1 MNDKQ
6 ARPPLAILLV
16 AALAVLLALIPF
28 GYLLVR
34 VFGAGFES
42 FLEILEE
49 TRTLELMTSSLLLA
63 LAVSVSAILI
73 GTFQAWI
80 AVRSNLP
87 GRKVFAVLAALPLA
101 IPSYVAAYSWL
112 AVFPYLSGFFAAW
125 LILTMGTAPLVYLS
139 VSAAL
144 ARFDSAT
151 EEVASSL
158 GAGKF
163 AVLRKVTWPNI
174 KGAAYS
180 GGLLSAL
187 YVLSDFGAVSI
198 VRYDTFTRAIYNA
211 YRASFD
217 RNLAAT
223 LALILV
229 AVTVLVLVIESK
241 SQRDKPIGTV
251 IANRLNRIDLQNY
264 KTPLVA
270 LLAGI
275 ASVGLVVP
283 MASLIRW
290 SIIGLPETDWAQ
302 VLEALFSSFYLSI
315 SGGLLTAMLGVALAI
330 VVVRFRTPFSKLL
343 ERSVWLTH
351 ATPGIVVALSL
362 VFFSNQVAPWIYQ
375 SLFLVLIAYVALFLP
390 NALSA
395 ISTPLR
401 QSPISLDEVSASLGL
416 TKFQT
421 LRRVVLPIAGP
432 GIFAATTLVILTVL
446 KELPATLLL
455 RPTGVETLATR
466 LWTETGVASFS
477 TAAPYAL
484 LLVLLAGIPAWL
496 LNRAI
501 RKDLEPINDL
511 ERV

>member
-1 MNDKQ
+1 M
-6 ARPPLAILLV
+6 
-16 AALAVLLALIPF
+16 
-28 GYLLVR
+28 
-34 VFGAGFES
+34 
-42 FLEILEE
+42 
-49 TRTLELMTSSLLLA
+49 
-63 LAVSVSAILI
+63 LI
-73 GTFQAWI
+73 GTAQAWI

-87 GRKVFAVLAALPLA
+87 GRKVFTVLAALPLA
-101 IPSYVAAYSWL
+101 IPSYVAAYSWV
-112 AVFPYLSGFFAAW
+112 AVIPGFSGFFAAW
-125 LILTMGTAPLVYLS
+125 LLLTVGTAPLVYLS

-174 KGAAYS
+174 KGATFS

-229 AVTVLVLVIESK
+229 AVTVLVLVVESRSK
-241 SQRDKPIGTV
+241 GRKPIGTV
-251 IANRLNRIDLQNY
+251 IANRLNRIDLRSW
-264 KTPLVA
+264 KLPLVA
-270 LLAGI
+270 LLTGI
-275 ASVGLVVP
+275 ASVSLIVP
-283 MASLIRW
+283 LASLIRW
-290 SIIGLPETDWAQ
+290 SIVGLPDTDWQ
-302 VLEALFSSFYLSI
+302 EVSEALFSSIYLSV
-315 SGGLLTAMLGVALAI
+315 SGGMLTALLAVAIAL
-330 VVVRFRTPFSKLL
+330 VVVRFKTRLGFVL

-362 VFFSNQVAPWIYQ
+362 VYFSNQVAPWIYQ
-375 SLFLVLIAYVALFLP
+375 TLSLVLIAYVALFLP

-395 ISTPLR
+395 ISIPVS
-401 QSPISLDEVSASLGL
+401 QSPRSLDEVSASLGL
-416 TKFQT
+416 TKLQT

-466 LWTETGVASFS
+466 LWTETGVAAFS

-511 ERV
+511 ERA

>member
-1 MNDKQ
+1 
-6 ARPPLAILLV
+6 LA
-16 AALAVLLALIPF
+16 
-28 GYLLVR
+28 YLLVR
-34 VFGAGFES
+34 VFGAGFDS
-42 FLEILEE
+42 FVELTLAP
-49 TRTLELMTSSLLLA
+49 RTFELISSSLF
-63 LAVSVSAILI
+63 LAVAVSLSAMLI

-80 AVRSNLP
+80 AIRSNLP

-101 IPSYVAAYSWL
+101 IPSYVAAYSWV
-112 AVFPYLSGFFAAW
+112 AVIPGFSGFFAAW
-125 LILTMGTAPLVYLS
+125 LLLTVGTTPLVYLS

-163 AVLRKVTWPNI
+163 AVLRRITWPNI
-174 KGAAYS
+174 KSATLS

-187 YVLSDFGAVSI
+187 YVLSYFGAVSI

-229 AVTVLVLVIESK
+229 AVTVLVLVVESRSRGK
-241 SQRDKPIGTV
+241 KPLGTV
-251 IANRLNRIDLQNY
+251 IANRLNRIDLRGW
-264 KTPLVA
+264 KIPLVA

-275 ASVGLVVP
+275 ASVSLVVP
-283 MASLIRW
+283 LASLTRW
-290 SIIGLPETDWAQ
+290 SMVGLPETNWEQ
-302 VLEALFSSFYLSI
+302 LGEALFSSIYLSV
-315 SGGLLTAMLGVALAI
+315 SGGMLTAMLAVAVAL
-330 VVVRFRTPFSKLL
+330 VVVRFRTRLGFVL

-375 SLFLVLIAYVALFLP
+375 SLFLVLIAYIALFLP

-401 QSPISLDEVSASLGL
+401 QSPVSLDEVSASLGL
-416 TKFQT
+416 TKLQT
-421 LRRVVLPIAGP
+421 LRKVVLPIAGP

-466 LWTETGVASFS
+466 LWTETGVSAFS

-511 ERV
+511 ERA

>member
-1 MNDKQ
+1 V
-6 ARPPLAILLV
+6 AVV
-16 AALAVLLALIPF
+16 AALLSLIPF

-34 VFGAGFES
+34 VFGAGFDSFVES
-42 FLEILEE
+42 IER
-49 TRTLELMTSSLLLA
+49 TRTLELLANSLLLA
-63 LAVSVSAILI
+63 IAVSLSAMLI
-73 GTFQAWI
+73 GTLQAWI

-101 IPSYVAAYSWL
+101 IPSYVAAYSWV
-112 AVFPYLSGFFAAW
+112 AVIPGFSGFFAAW
-125 LILTMGTAPLVYLS
+125 LLLTVGTAPLVYLS

-163 AVLRKVTWPNI
+163 AVLRKITWPNI
-174 KGAAYS
+174 KIATLS

-229 AVTVLVLVIESK
+229 AVTVLVLVVESRSRGK
-241 SQRDKPIGTV
+241 KPIGTV
-251 IANRLNRIDLQNY
+251 IANRLNRIDLRVW
-264 KTPLVA
+264 KLPLVA
-270 LLAGI
+270 LLTGI

-283 MASLIRW
+283 LASLTRW
-290 SIIGLPETDWAQ
+290 SIVGLPNTDWQ
-302 VLEALFSSFYLSI
+302 EVSEALFSSIYLSV
-315 SGGLLTAMLGVALAI
+315 SGGMLTALLAVAIALI
-330 VVVRFRTPFSKLL
+330 VVRFKTRLGFVL

-362 VFFSNQVAPWIYQ
+362 VYFSNQAAPWIYQ
-375 SLFLVLIAYVALFLP
+375 TLLLVLIAYVALFLP

-395 ISTPLR
+395 ISIPLS
-401 QSPISLDEVSASLGL
+401 QSPTSLDEVSASLGL
-416 TKFQT
+416 TKLQT

-466 LWTETGVASFS
+466 LWTETGVAAFS

-511 ERV
+511 ERA

>member
-1 MNDKQ
+1 M
-6 ARPPLAILLV
+6 
-16 AALAVLLALIPF
+16 
-28 GYLLVR
+28 
-34 VFGAGFES
+34 
-42 FLEILEE
+42 
-49 TRTLELMTSSLLLA
+49 
-63 LAVSVSAILI
+63 LI
-73 GTFQAWI
+73 GTLQAWI

-87 GRKVFAVLAALPLA
+87 GRKLFAVLAALPLA
-101 IPSYVAAYSWL
+101 IPSYVAAYSWV
-112 AVFPYLSGFFAAW
+112 AVIPGFSGFFAAW
-125 LILTMGTAPLVYLS
+125 LLLTVGTTPLVYLS

-151 EEVASSL
+151 EEVAASL

-174 KGAAYS
+174 KGATFS

-229 AVTVLVLVIESK
+229 AVTVLVLVVESRSK
-241 SQRDKPIGTV
+241 GRKPIGTV
-251 IANRLNRIDLQNY
+251 IANRLNRIDLRVW
-264 KTPLVA
+264 KLPLVA
-270 LLAGI
+270 LLTGI
-275 ASVGLVVP
+275 ASVSLVVP
-283 MASLIRW
+283 LASLTRW
-290 SIIGLPETDWAQ
+290 SIIGLPDTDWQ
-302 VLEALFSSFYLSI
+302 EVSEALFSSIYLSV
-315 SGGLLTAMLGVALAI
+315 SGGMLTALLAVAIAL
-330 VVVRFRTPFSKLL
+330 VVVRFKTRLGFVL

-375 SLFLVLIAYVALFLP
+375 TLLLVLIAYVALFLP

-395 ISTPLR
+395 ISIPLS
-401 QSPISLDEVSASLGL
+401 QSPTSLDEVSASLGL
-416 TKFQT
+416 TKLQT

-466 LWTETGVASFS
+466 LWTETSVASFS

-484 LLVLLAGIPAWL
+484 LLVVLAGIPAWL

-511 ERV
+511 ERA

>member
-1 MNDKQ
+1 V
-6 ARPPLAILLV
+6 AVVAGLLS
-16 AALAVLLALIPF
+16 LIPF

-34 VFGAGFES
+34 VFGAGFDSFVES
-42 FLEILEE
+42 IER
-49 TRTLELMTSSLLLA
+49 TRTLELLANSLLLA
-63 LAVSVSAILI
+63 IAVSLSAMLI
-73 GTFQAWI
+73 GTLQAWI
-80 AVRSNLP
+80 AIRSNLP

-101 IPSYVAAYSWL
+101 LPSYVAAYSWV
-112 AVFPYLSGFFAAW
+112 AVIPGFSGFFAAW
-125 LILTMGTAPLVYLS
+125 LLLTVGTAPLVYLS

-174 KGAAYS
+174 KGATFS

-229 AVTVLVLVIESK
+229 AVTVLVLVVESR
-241 SQRDKPIGTV
+241 SRGRKPIGTV
-251 IANRLNRIDLQNY
+251 IANRLNRIDLRVW
-264 KTPLVA
+264 KLPLVA
-270 LLAGI
+270 LLTGI
-275 ASVGLVVP
+275 ASVSLVVP
-283 MASLIRW
+283 LASLTRW
-290 SIIGLPETDWAQ
+290 SIVGFPDTDWQ
-302 VLEALFSSFYLSI
+302 EVSEALFSSIYLSV
-315 SGGLLTAMLGVALAI
+315 SGGMLTSLLAI
-330 VVVRFRTPFSKLL
+330 AIALIVVRFKTRLGFVL

-362 VFFSNQVAPWIYQ
+362 VYFSNQVAPWIYQ
-375 SLFLVLIAYVALFLP
+375 TLFLVLIAYVALFLP

-395 ISTPLR
+395 ISIPLS
-401 QSPISLDEVSASLGL
+401 QSPTSLDEVSASLGL
-416 TKFQT
+416 TKLQT

-466 LWTETGVASFS
+466 LWTETGVAAFS

-496 LNRAI
+496 LNRVI

-511 ERV
+511 ERA

>member
-1 MNDKQ
+1 M
-6 ARPPLAILLV
+6 AV
-16 AALAVLLALIPF
+16 VAVLLSLIPF

-42 FLEILEE
+42 FVESIER
-49 TRTLELMTSSLLLA
+49 TRTLELLANSLLLA
-63 LAVSVSAILI
+63 IAVSLSAMLI
-73 GTFQAWI
+73 GTLQAWI

-101 IPSYVAAYSWL
+101 IPSYVAAYSWV
-112 AVFPYLSGFFAAW
+112 AVIPGFSGFFAAW
-125 LILTMGTAPLVYLS
+125 LLLTVGTAPLVYLS

-174 KGAAYS
+174 KGATFS

-217 RNLAAT
+217 RNLAAS

-229 AVTVLVLVIESK
+229 AVTVLVLVVESRSK
-241 SQRDKPIGTV
+241 GRRPIGTV
-251 IANRLNRIDLQNY
+251 IANRLNRIDLRIW
-264 KTPLVA
+264 KLPLVA

-275 ASVGLVVP
+275 ASVSLVVP
-283 MASLIRW
+283 LASLTRW
-290 SIIGLPETDWAQ
+290 SIAGLPDTDWQ
-302 VLEALFSSFYLSI
+302 EVSEALFSSIYLSV
-315 SGGLLTAMLGVALAI
+315 SGGMLTALLAVAIAL
-330 VVVRFRTPFSKLL
+330 VVVRFKTRLGFVL

-362 VFFSNQVAPWIYQ
+362 VYFSNQVAPWIYQ
-375 SLFLVLIAYVALFLP
+375 TLFLVLIAYVALFLP

-395 ISTPLR
+395 ISIPLS
-401 QSPISLDEVSASLGL
+401 QSPTSLDEVSASLGL
-416 TKFQT
+416 TKLQT

-466 LWTETGVASFS
+466 LWTETGVAAFS

-511 ERV
+511 ERA

>member
-1 MNDKQ
+1 
-6 ARPPLAILLV
+6 V
-16 AALAVLLALIPF
+16 AVVAVLLSLIPF

-34 VFGAGFES
+34 VFGAGFDSFVES
-42 FLEILEE
+42 IER
-49 TRTLELMTSSLLLA
+49 TRTLELLANSLLLA
-63 LAVSVSAILI
+63 IAVSLSAMLI
-73 GTFQAWI
+73 GTLQAWI

-87 GRKVFAVLAALPLA
+87 GRKAFAVLAALPLA
-101 IPSYVAAYSWL
+101 IPSYVAAYSWV
-112 AVFPYLSGFFAAW
+112 AVIPGFSGFFAAW
-125 LILTMGTAPLVYLS
+125 LLLTVGTAPLVYLS

-174 KGAAYS
+174 KGATFS

-229 AVTVLVLVIESK
+229 AVTVLVLVVESRSK
-241 SQRDKPIGTV
+241 GRKPIGTV
-251 IANRLNRIDLQNY
+251 IANRLNRIDLRVW
-264 KTPLVA
+264 KLPLVA

-275 ASVGLVVP
+275 ASVSLVVP
-283 MASLIRW
+283 LASLTRW
-290 SIIGLPETDWAQ
+290 SIVGLPDTDWQ
-302 VLEALFSSFYLSI
+302 EVSEALFSSIYLSV
-315 SGGLLTAMLGVALAI
+315 SGGMLTALLAVAIAL
-330 VVVRFRTPFSKLL
+330 VVVRFKTRLGFVL

-375 SLFLVLIAYVALFLP
+375 TLLLVLIAYVALFLP

-395 ISTPLR
+395 ISIPLS

-416 TKFQT
+416 TKLQT

-466 LWTETGVASFS
+466 LWTETGVAAFS

>member
-1 MNDKQ
+1 
-6 ARPPLAILLV
+6 LV
-16 AALAVLLALIPF
+16 AASAALLSLIPF

-42 FLEILEE
+42 FVELAFAP
-49 TRTLELMTSSLLLA
+49 RTLELIASSLLLA
-63 LAVSVSAILI
+63 IAVSLSAMLI
-73 GTFQAWI
+73 GTLQAWI

-101 IPSYVAAYSWL
+101 IPSYVAAYSWV
-112 AVFPYLSGFFAAW
+112 AVIPGFSGFFAAW
-125 LILTMGTAPLVYLS
+125 LLLTVGTAPLVYLS

-174 KGAAYS
+174 KGATFS

-229 AVTVLVLVIESK
+229 AVTVLVLVVESR
-241 SQRDKPIGTV
+241 SRGRKPIGTV
-251 IANRLNRIDLQNY
+251 IANRLNRIDLRVW
-264 KTPLVA
+264 KLPLVA
-270 LLAGI
+270 LLTGI
-275 ASVGLVVP
+275 ASVSLVVP
-283 MASLIRW
+283 LASLTRW
-290 SIIGLPETDWAQ
+290 SIVGLPDTDWQ
-302 VLEALFSSFYLSI
+302 EVSKALFSSIYLSV
-315 SGGLLTAMLGVALAI
+315 SGGMLTALLAVAIAL
-330 VVVRFRTPFSKLL
+330 VVVRFKTRLGFVL

-375 SLFLVLIAYVALFLP
+375 TLFLVLIAYVALFLP

-395 ISTPLR
+395 ISIPLN
-401 QSPISLDEVSASLGL
+401 QSPRSLDEVSASLGL
-416 TKFQT
+416 TKLQT

-466 LWTETGVASFS
+466 LWTETGVAAFS

-511 ERV
+511 ERA

>member
-1 MNDKQ
+1 
-6 ARPPLAILLV
+6 V
-16 AALAVLLALIPF
+16 AVLAVLVSLIPLI
-28 GYLLVR
+28 YLFAR
-34 VFGAGFES
+34 VAGAGVAS
-42 FLEILEE
+42 FQEIVF
-49 TRTLELMTSSLLLA
+49 TPRTLELITSSLLMA
-63 LAVSVSAILI
+63 VAVSISAVVI
-73 GTFQAWI
+73 GTIQAWI
-80 AVRSNLP
+80 AVRSNIP

-101 IPSYVAAYSWL
+101 IPSYVAAYSWV
-112 AVFPYLSGFFAAW
+112 AIIPGFSGFFAAW
-125 LILTMGTAPLVYLS
+125 ILLTVGTAPLVYLA

-144 ARFDSAT
+144 ARFDSST

-163 AVLRKVTWPNI
+163 AVLAKVTWPNI
-174 KGAAYS
+174 RGAAVS

-217 RNLAAT
+217 RNLAAS
-223 LALILV
+223 LALVLV
-229 AVTVLVLVIESK
+229 AVTVFVLVVESRSRGK
-241 SQRDKPIGTV
+241 LAVGTV
-251 IANRLNRIDLQNY
+251 IANRLNRIDLRGW
-264 KTPLVA
+264 KWPLVA
-270 LLAGI
+270 LLSGI
-275 ASVGLVVP
+275 ATVGLLVP
-283 MASLIRW
+283 LASLTRW
-290 SIIGLPETDWAQ
+290 SITGLPVTDWDQ
-302 VLEALFSSFYLSI
+302 VISALYNSVVLAVSGGMLTALFAVGI
-315 SGGLLTAMLGVALAI
+315 AI
-330 VVVRFRTPFSKLL
+330 VVVRFRSRFASVL

-362 VFFSNQVAPWIYQ
+362 TFFSNQIAPWIYQ
-375 SLFLVLIAYVALFLP
+375 SFAIVLIAYLALFLP

-401 QSPISLDEVSASLGL
+401 QSPVALDEVAASLGL
-416 TKFQT
+416 TKLQT
-421 LRRVVLPIAGP
+421 LRKVVLPIAGP

-455 RPTGVETLATR
+455 RPTGVDTLATR
-466 LWTETGVASFS
+466 LWTETGVAAFS

-484 LLVLLAGIPAWL
+484 LLVVLAGIPAWL

-511 ERV
+511 ERG

>member
-1 MNDKQ
+1 M
-6 ARPPLAILLV
+6 
-16 AALAVLLALIPF
+16 
-28 GYLLVR
+28 
-34 VFGAGFES
+34 
-42 FLEILEE
+42 
-49 TRTLELMTSSLLLA
+49 
-63 LAVSVSAILI
+63 LI
-73 GTFQAWI
+73 GTLQAWI

-101 IPSYVAAYSWL
+101 IPSYVAAYSWV
-112 AVFPYLSGFFAAW
+112 AVIPGFSGFFAAW
-125 LILTMGTAPLVYLS
+125 LLLTVGTAPLVYLS

-174 KGAAYS
+174 KGATFS

-229 AVTVLVLVIESK
+229 AVTVLVLVVESRSRGK
-241 SQRDKPIGTV
+241 KRIGTV
-251 IANRLNRIDLQNY
+251 IANRLNRIDLRVW
-264 KTPLVA
+264 KLPLVA
-270 LLAGI
+270 LLTGI
-275 ASVGLVVP
+275 ASVSLVVP
-283 MASLIRW
+283 LASLTRW
-290 SIIGLPETDWAQ
+290 SIVGLPDTDWQ
-302 VLEALFSSFYLSI
+302 EVSEALFSSIYLSV
-315 SGGLLTAMLGVALAI
+315 SGGMLTALLAVAIALI
-330 VVVRFRTPFSKLL
+330 VVRFKTRLGFVL

-362 VFFSNQVAPWIYQ
+362 VYFSNQVAPWIYQ
-375 SLFLVLIAYVALFLP
+375 TLFLVLIAYVALFLP

-395 ISTPLR
+395 ISIPLS
-401 QSPISLDEVSASLGL
+401 QSPTSLDEVSASLGL
-416 TKFQT
+416 TKLQT

-466 LWTETGVASFS
+466 LWTETGVAAFS

>member
-1 MNDKQ
+1 M
-6 ARPPLAILLV
+6 
-16 AALAVLLALIPF
+16 AVSAVFISLIPL
-28 GYLLVR
+28 GYLFIRVGSAGLQGFLQIVLTPRTTELV
-34 VFGAGFES
+34 VN
-42 FLEILEE
+42 
-49 TRTLELMTSSLLLA
+49 SLLLA
-63 LAVSVSAILI
+63 LCVSLSAMVI
-73 GTFQAWI
+73 GTLQAWI
-80 AVRSNLP
+80 AVRSNIP
-87 GRKVFAVLAALPLA
+87 GRKIFAVLAALPLA
-101 IPSYVAAYSWL
+101 IPSYVAAYAWI
-112 AVFPYLSGFFAAW
+112 AVIPGFSGFFAAW
-125 LILTMGTAPLVYLS
+125 LLLTIGTAPLVYLS

-163 AVLRKVTWPNI
+163 AVLAKITWPNI
-174 KGAAYS
+174 RGAAVS

-217 RNLAAT
+217 RNLAAS
-223 LALILV
+223 LALVLV
-229 AVTVLVLVIESK
+229 LVTILVLVIESR
-241 SQRDKPIGTV
+241 SRGTRPIGTV
-251 IANRLNRIDLQNY
+251 IANRLNRIDLRQG
-264 KTPLVA
+264 KLPLVA
-270 LLAGI
+270 LLSGI
-275 ASVGLVVP
+275 ATVSLLIP
-283 MASLIRW
+283 LASLTRW
-290 SIIGLPETDWAQ
+290 SIVGFADTDWGQ
-302 VLEALFSSFYLSI
+302 VVRALYNSITLAVSGGMATALF
-315 SGGLLTAMLGVALAI
+315 AVAIAI
-330 VVVRFRTPFSKLL
+330 IVVRFRPRFAVSL

-362 VFFSNQVAPWIYQ
+362 TFFANQVAPWIYQ
-375 SLFLVLIAYVALFLP
+375 TSWLVIIAYLALFLP

-401 QSPISLDEVSASLGL
+401 QSPVALDEVAASLGL
-416 TKFQT
+416 TKLQT
-421 LRRVVLPIAGP
+421 LRKVVLPIAGP

-455 RPTGVETLATR
+455 RPTGIETLATR
-466 LWTETGVASFS
+466 LWTETSVAAFS

-484 LLVLLAGIPAWL
+484 LLVVLAGIPAWL

-511 ERV
+511 ERG

>member
-1 MNDKQ
+1 
-6 ARPPLAILLV
+6 V
-16 AALAVLLALIPF
+16 AVVAVLLSLIPF

-42 FLEILEE
+42 FVESIER
-49 TRTLELMTSSLLLA
+49 TRTLELLANSLLLA
-63 LAVSVSAILI
+63 IAVSLSAMLI
-73 GTFQAWI
+73 GTLQAWI

-87 GRKVFAVLAALPLA
+87 GRKAFAVLAALPLA
-101 IPSYVAAYSWL
+101 IPSYVAAYSWV
-112 AVFPYLSGFFAAW
+112 AVIPGFSGFFAAW
-125 LILTMGTAPLVYLS
+125 LLLTVGTAPLVYLS

-174 KGAAYS
+174 KGAAFS

-229 AVTVLVLVIESK
+229 AVTVLVLVVESRSRGK
-241 SQRDKPIGTV
+241 KPIGTV
-251 IANRLNRIDLQNY
+251 IANRLNRIDLRVW
-264 KTPLVA
+264 KLPLVA
-270 LLAGI
+270 LLTGI
-275 ASVGLVVP
+275 ASVSLVVP
-283 MASLIRW
+283 LASLTRW
-290 SIIGLPETDWAQ
+290 SIVGLPDTDWQ
-302 VLEALFSSFYLSI
+302 EVSEALFSSIYLSV
-315 SGGLLTAMLGVALAI
+315 SGGMLTALLAVAIAL
-330 VVVRFRTPFSKLL
+330 VVVRFKTRLGFVL

-362 VFFSNQVAPWIYQ
+362 VYFSNQVSPWIYQ
-375 SLFLVLIAYVALFLP
+375 TLFLVLIAYVALFLP

-395 ISTPLR
+395 ISIPLS
-401 QSPISLDEVSASLGL
+401 QSPTSLDEVSASLGL
-416 TKFQT
+416 TKLQT

-466 LWTETGVASFS
+466 LWTETGVAAFS
-477 TAAPYAL
+477 TAALYAL

-511 ERV
+511 ERA

>member
-1 MNDKQ
+1 
-6 ARPPLAILLV
+6 V
-16 AALAVLLALIPF
+16 AVVAVLLSLIPF

-42 FLEILEE
+42 FIESIER
-49 TRTLELMTSSLLLA
+49 TRTLELLANSLVLA
-63 LAVSVSAILI
+63 IAVSLSAMLI
-73 GTFQAWI
+73 GTLQAWI

-101 IPSYVAAYSWL
+101 IPSYVAAYSWV
-112 AVFPYLSGFFAAW
+112 AVIPGFSGFFAAW
-125 LILTMGTAPLVYLS
+125 LLLTVGTAPLVYLS

-174 KGAAYS
+174 KGATFS

-229 AVTVLVLVIESK
+229 AVTVLVLVVESRSRGK
-241 SQRDKPIGTV
+241 KPIGTV
-251 IANRLNRIDLQNY
+251 IANRLNRIDLRIW
-264 KTPLVA
+264 KLPLVA

-275 ASVGLVVP
+275 ASVSLVVP
-283 MASLIRW
+283 LASLTRW
-290 SIIGLPETDWAQ
+290 SIVGLPDTDWQ
-302 VLEALFSSFYLSI
+302 EVSEALFSSIYLSV
-315 SGGLLTAMLGVALAI
+315 SGGMLTALLAVAIALI
-330 VVVRFRTPFSKLL
+330 VVRFKTRLGSVL

-375 SLFLVLIAYVALFLP
+375 TLFLVLIAYVALFLP

-395 ISTPLR
+395 ISIPLS
-401 QSPISLDEVSASLGL
+401 QSPNSLDEVSASLGL
-416 TKFQT
+416 TKLQT

-466 LWTETGVASFS
+466 LWTETSVASFS

-484 LLVLLAGIPAWL
+484 LLVVLAGIPAWL

-511 ERV
+511 ERA

>member
-1 MNDKQ
+1 M
-6 ARPPLAILLV
+6 AIV
-16 AALAVLLALIPF
+16 AVLLSLIPF

-34 VFGAGFES
+34 VFGAGFDSFVES
-42 FLEILEE
+42 IER
-49 TRTLELMTSSLLLA
+49 TRTLELLANSLLLA
-63 LAVSVSAILI
+63 LAVSLSAMLI
-73 GTFQAWI
+73 GTLQAWI

-87 GRKVFAVLAALPLA
+87 GRKAFAVLAALPLA
-101 IPSYVAAYSWL
+101 IPSYVAAYSWV
-112 AVFPYLSGFFAAW
+112 AVIPGFSGFFAAW
-125 LILTMGTAPLVYLS
+125 LLLTVGTAPLVYLS

-174 KGAAYS
+174 KGATFS

-229 AVTVLVLVIESK
+229 AVTVLVLVVESRSK
-241 SQRDKPIGTV
+241 GRKPIGTV
-251 IANRLNRIDLQNY
+251 IANRLNRIDLRVW
-264 KTPLVA
+264 KLPLVA
-270 LLAGI
+270 LLTGI
-275 ASVGLVVP
+275 ASVSLVVP
-283 MASLIRW
+283 LASLTRW
-290 SIIGLPETDWAQ
+290 SIVGLPDTDWQ
-302 VLEALFSSFYLSI
+302 EVSEALFSSVYLSV
-315 SGGLLTAMLGVALAI
+315 SGGMLTALLAVAIAL
-330 VVVRFRTPFSKLL
+330 VVVRFKTRLGFVL

-362 VFFSNQVAPWIYQ
+362 VYFSNQVAPWIYQ
-375 SLFLVLIAYVALFLP
+375 TLFLVLTAYVALFLP

-395 ISTPLR
+395 ISIPLS
-401 QSPISLDEVSASLGL
+401 QSPRSLDEVSASLGL
-416 TKFQT
+416 TKLQT

-466 LWTETGVASFS
+466 LWTETGVAAFS

-511 ERV
+511 ERA

>member
-1 MNDKQ
+1 
-6 ARPPLAILLV
+6 LLS
-16 AALAVLLALIPF
+16 LIPF

-34 VFGAGFES
+34 VFGAGFDSFVES
-42 FLEILEE
+42 IER
-49 TRTLELMTSSLLLA
+49 TRTLELLANSLLMA
-63 LAVSVSAILI
+63 IAVSLSAMLI
-73 GTFQAWI
+73 GTLQAWI

-101 IPSYVAAYSWL
+101 IPSYVAAYSWV
-112 AVFPYLSGFFAAW
+112 AVIPGFSGFFAAW
-125 LILTMGTAPLVYLS
+125 LLLTVGTAPLVYLS

-174 KGAAYS
+174 KGATFS

-229 AVTVLVLVIESK
+229 AVTVLVLVVESRSK
-241 SQRDKPIGTV
+241 GRKPIGTV
-251 IANRLNRIDLQNY
+251 IANRLNRIDLRIW
-264 KTPLVA
+264 KLPLVA

-275 ASVGLVVP
+275 ASVSLVVP
-283 MASLIRW
+283 LASLTRW
-290 SIIGLPETDWAQ
+290 SIVGFPDTDWQ
-302 VLEALFSSFYLSI
+302 EVSEALFSSIYLSV
-315 SGGLLTAMLGVALAI
+315 SGGMLTALLAVAIALI
-330 VVVRFRTPFSKLL
+330 VVRFKTRLGIVL

-362 VFFSNQVAPWIYQ
+362 VYFSNQVAPWIYQ
-375 SLFLVLIAYVALFLP
+375 TLFLVLIAYVALFLP

-395 ISTPLR
+395 ISIPLS
-401 QSPISLDEVSASLGL
+401 QSPTSLDEVSASLGL
-416 TKFQT
+416 TKLQT

-466 LWTETGVASFS
+466 LWTETGVAAFS

-511 ERV
+511 ERA

>member
-1 MNDKQ
+1 M
-6 ARPPLAILLV
+6 
-16 AALAVLLALIPF
+16 
-28 GYLLVR
+28 
-34 VFGAGFES
+34 
-42 FLEILEE
+42 
-49 TRTLELMTSSLLLA
+49 
-63 LAVSVSAILI
+63 LI
-73 GTFQAWI
+73 GTLQAWI

-87 GRKVFAVLAALPLA
+87 GRKAFAVLAALPLA
-101 IPSYVAAYSWL
+101 IPSYVAAYSWV
-112 AVFPYLSGFFAAW
+112 AVIPGFSGFFAAW
-125 LILTMGTAPLVYLS
+125 LLLTVGTAPLVYLS

-174 KGAAYS
+174 KGATFS

-229 AVTVLVLVIESK
+229 AVTVLVLVVESRSK
-241 SQRDKPIGTV
+241 GRKPIGTV
-251 IANRLNRIDLQNY
+251 IANRLNRIDLRIW
-264 KTPLVA
+264 KLPLVA
-270 LLAGI
+270 LLTGI
-275 ASVGLVVP
+275 ASVSLVVP
-283 MASLIRW
+283 LASLTRW
-290 SIIGLPETDWAQ
+290 SIVGLPDTDWQ
-302 VLEALFSSFYLSI
+302 EVSEALFSSIYLSV
-315 SGGLLTAMLGVALAI
+315 SGGMITALLAVAIAL
-330 VVVRFRTPFSKLL
+330 VVVRFKTRLGFVL

-362 VFFSNQVAPWIYQ
+362 VYFSNQVSPWIYQ
-375 SLFLVLIAYVALFLP
+375 TLFLVLIAYVALFLP

-395 ISTPLR
+395 ISIPLS
-401 QSPISLDEVSASLGL
+401 QSPTSLDEVSASLGL
-416 TKFQT
+416 TKLQT

-466 LWTETGVASFS
+466 LWTETGVAAFS

-511 ERV
+511 ERA

>member
-1 MNDKQ
+1 M
-6 ARPPLAILLV
+6 AV
-16 AALAVLLALIPF
+16 VAVLLSLIPF

-42 FLEILEE
+42 FIESIER
-49 TRTLELMTSSLLLA
+49 TRTLELLANSLLLA
-63 LAVSVSAILI
+63 IAVSLSAMLI
-73 GTFQAWI
+73 GTLQAWI

-87 GRKVFAVLAALPLA
+87 GRKAFAVLAALPLA
-101 IPSYVAAYSWL
+101 IPSYVAAYSWV
-112 AVFPYLSGFFAAW
+112 AVIPGFSGFFAAW
-125 LILTMGTAPLVYLS
+125 LLLTVGTAPLVYLS

-174 KGAAYS
+174 KGATFS

-229 AVTVLVLVIESK
+229 AVTVLVLVVESRSK
-241 SQRDKPIGTV
+241 GRTPIGTV
-251 IANRLNRIDLQNY
+251 IANRLNRIDLRVW
-264 KTPLVA
+264 KLPLVA
-270 LLAGI
+270 LLTGI
-275 ASVGLVVP
+275 ASVSLVVP
-283 MASLIRW
+283 LASLTRW
-290 SIIGLPETDWAQ
+290 SIVGLPDTDWQ
-302 VLEALFSSFYLSI
+302 EVSEALFSSIYLSV
-315 SGGLLTAMLGVALAI
+315 SGGMLTALLAVAIALI
-330 VVVRFRTPFSKLL
+330 VVRFKTRLGFVL

-362 VFFSNQVAPWIYQ
+362 VYFSNHVAPWIYQ
-375 SLFLVLIAYVALFLP
+375 TLFLVLIAYVALFLP

-395 ISTPLR
+395 ISIPLS
-401 QSPISLDEVSASLGL
+401 QSPTSLDEVSASLGL
-416 TKFQT
+416 TKLQT

-466 LWTETGVASFS
+466 LWTETGVAAFS

>member
-1 MNDKQ
+1 M
-6 ARPPLAILLV
+6 AV
-16 AALAVLLALIPF
+16 VAVLLSLIPF

-42 FLEILEE
+42 FVESIER
-49 TRTLELMTSSLLLA
+49 TRTLELLANSLLLA
-63 LAVSVSAILI
+63 IAVSLSAMLI
-73 GTFQAWI
+73 GTLQAWI

-87 GRKVFAVLAALPLA
+87 GRKAFAVLAALPLA
-101 IPSYVAAYSWL
+101 IPSYVAAYSWV
-112 AVFPYLSGFFAAW
+112 AVIPGFGGFFAAW
-125 LILTMGTAPLVYLS
+125 LLLTVGTAPLVYLS

-174 KGAAYS
+174 KGATFS

-229 AVTVLVLVIESK
+229 AVTVLVLVVESR
-241 SQRDKPIGTV
+241 SRGRKPIGTV
-251 IANRLNRIDLQNY
+251 IANRLNRIDLRIW
-264 KTPLVA
+264 KLPLVA

-275 ASVGLVVP
+275 ASVSLVVP
-283 MASLIRW
+283 LASLTRW
-290 SIIGLPETDWAQ
+290 SIVGLPDTDWQ
-302 VLEALFSSFYLSI
+302 EVSEALFSSIYLSV
-315 SGGLLTAMLGVALAI
+315 SGGMLTALLAVAIALI
-330 VVVRFRTPFSKLL
+330 VVRFKTRLGFVL

-362 VFFSNQVAPWIYQ
+362 VYFSNQVAPWIYQ
-375 SLFLVLIAYVALFLP
+375 TLFLVLIAYVALFLP

-395 ISTPLR
+395 ISIPLS
-401 QSPISLDEVSASLGL
+401 QSPTSLDEVSASLGL
-416 TKFQT
+416 TKLQT

-466 LWTETGVASFS
+466 LWTETGVAAFS

-511 ERV
+511 ERA

>member
-1 MNDKQ
+1 
-6 ARPPLAILLV
+6 V
-16 AALAVLLALIPF
+16 AVVAVLLSLIPF

-34 VFGAGFES
+34 VFGAGFDSFVES
-42 FLEILEE
+42 IER
-49 TRTLELMTSSLLLA
+49 TRTLELLANSLLLA
-63 LAVSVSAILI
+63 IAVSLSAMVI
-73 GTFQAWI
+73 GTLQAWI

-101 IPSYVAAYSWL
+101 IPSYVAAYSWV
-112 AVFPYLSGFFAAW
+112 AVIPGFSGFFAAW
-125 LILTMGTAPLVYLS
+125 LLLTVGTAPLVYLS

-174 KGAAYS
+174 KGATFS

-229 AVTVLVLVIESK
+229 AVTVLVLVVESRSK
-241 SQRDKPIGTV
+241 GRKPIGTV
-251 IANRLNRIDLQNY
+251 IANRLNRIDLRIW
-264 KTPLVA
+264 KLPLVA

-275 ASVGLVVP
+275 ASVSLVVP
-283 MASLIRW
+283 LASLTRW
-290 SIIGLPETDWAQ
+290 SIVGLPDTDWQ
-302 VLEALFSSFYLSI
+302 EVSEALFSSIYLSV
-315 SGGLLTAMLGVALAI
+315 SGGMITALLAVAIAL
-330 VVVRFRTPFSKLL
+330 VVVRFKTRLGFVL

-362 VFFSNQVAPWIYQ
+362 VYFSNQVSPWIYQ
-375 SLFLVLIAYVALFLP
+375 TLFLVLIAYVALFLP

-395 ISTPLR
+395 ISIPLS
-401 QSPISLDEVSASLGL
+401 QSPTSLDEVSASLGL
-416 TKFQT
+416 TKLQT

-466 LWTETGVASFS
+466 LWTETGVAAFS
-477 TAAPYAL
+477 TAALYAL

-511 ERV
+511 ERA

>member
-1 MNDKQ
+1 
-6 ARPPLAILLV
+6 V
-16 AALAVLLALIPF
+16 AVVAVLLSLIPF

-42 FLEILEE
+42 FVESIER
-49 TRTLELMTSSLLLA
+49 TRTIELLANSLLLA
-63 LAVSVSAILI
+63 IAVSLSAMLI
-73 GTFQAWI
+73 GTLQAWI

-87 GRKVFAVLAALPLA
+87 GRKAFAVLAALPLA
-101 IPSYVAAYSWL
+101 IPSYVAAYSWV
-112 AVFPYLSGFFAAW
+112 AVIPGFSGFFAAW
-125 LILTMGTAPLVYLS
+125 LLLTVGTAPLVYLS

-174 KGAAYS
+174 KGATFS

-229 AVTVLVLVIESK
+229 AVTVLVLVVESRSK
-241 SQRDKPIGTV
+241 GRKPIGTV
-251 IANRLNRIDLQNY
+251 IANRLNRIDLRIW
-264 KTPLVA
+264 KLPLVA

-275 ASVGLVVP
+275 ASVSLVVP
-283 MASLIRW
+283 LASLTRW
-290 SIIGLPETDWAQ
+290 SIIGLPETNWQ
-302 VLEALFSSFYLSI
+302 EVSEALFSSIYLSV
-315 SGGLLTAMLGVALAI
+315 SGGMLTALLAVAIALI
-330 VVVRFRTPFSKLL
+330 VVRFKTRLGFVL

-362 VFFSNQVAPWIYQ
+362 VYFSNQVAPWIYQ
-375 SLFLVLIAYVALFLP
+375 TLFLVLIAYVALFLP

-395 ISTPLR
+395 ISIPLS
-401 QSPISLDEVSASLGL
+401 QSPTSLDEVSASLGL
-416 TKFQT
+416 TKLQT

-466 LWTETGVASFS
+466 LWTETGVAAFS

-511 ERV
+511 ERA

>member
-1 MNDKQ
+1 M
-6 ARPPLAILLV
+6 AV
-16 AALAVLLALIPF
+16 AAALLSLIPF
-28 GYLLVR
+28 GYLLLR
-34 VFGAGFES
+34 VFGAGFEE
-42 FLEILEE
+42 FIELAVAP
-49 TRTLELMTSSLLLA
+49 RTLELIVSSLLLA
-63 LAVSVSAILI
+63 IAVSLSAMLI

-101 IPSYVAAYSWL
+101 IPSYVAAYSWV
-112 AVFPYLSGFFAAW
+112 AIIPGFSGFFAAW
-125 LILTMGTAPLVYLS
+125 LLLTVGTAPLVYLS

-174 KGAAYS
+174 KGATFS

-229 AVTVLVLVIESK
+229 AVTVLVLVVESRSK
-241 SQRDKPIGTV
+241 GRKPIGTV
-251 IANRLNRIDLQNY
+251 IANRLNRIDLRVW
-264 KTPLVA
+264 KLPLIA
-270 LLAGI
+270 LLTGI
-275 ASVGLVVP
+275 ASVSLVVP
-283 MASLIRW
+283 LSSLTRW
-290 SIIGLPETDWAQ
+290 SIVGLPDTDWQ
-302 VLEALFSSFYLSI
+302 EVSEALFSSIYLSV
-315 SGGLLTAMLGVALAI
+315 SGGMITALLAVAIAL
-330 VVVRFRTPFSKLL
+330 VVVRFKTRLGFVL

-375 SLFLVLIAYVALFLP
+375 TLFLVLIAYVALFLP

-395 ISTPLR
+395 ISIPLS
-401 QSPISLDEVSASLGL
+401 QSPISLDEVSSSLGL
-416 TKFQT
+416 TKLQT

-466 LWTETGVASFS
+466 LWTETGVAAFS

-511 ERV
+511 ERA

>member
-1 MNDKQ
+1 M
-6 ARPPLAILLV
+6 AV
-16 AALAVLLALIPF
+16 SAVLLSLIPLA
-28 GYLLVR
+28 YLLVR

-42 FLEILEE
+42 FLELIER
-49 TRTLELMTSSLLLA
+49 TRTLELLASSLLLA
-63 LAVSVSAILI
+63 LAVSVSAMVI
-73 GTFQAWI
+73 GTVQAWI

-101 IPSYVAAYSWL
+101 IPSYVAAYSWV
-112 AVFPYLSGFFAAW
+112 AVIPGFSGFFAAW
-125 LILTMGTAPLVYLS
+125 LLLTVGTTPLVYLS

-144 ARFDSAT
+144 ARFDSST

-163 AVLRKVTWPNI
+163 AVARKVTWPNI
-174 KGAAYS
+174 KSAALS

-229 AVTVLVLVIESK
+229 AVTVLVLVVESRSRGK
-241 SQRDKPIGTV
+241 KPLGTV
-251 IANRLNRIDLQNY
+251 IANRLNRIDLRGW
-264 KTPLVA
+264 KIPLVA

-275 ASVGLVVP
+275 ASVSLVVP
-283 MASLIRW
+283 LASLTRW
-290 SIIGLPETDWAQ
+290 SIIGLPETNWEQ
-302 VLEALFSSFYLSI
+302 LGEALFSSVYLSV
-315 SGGLLTAMLGVALAI
+315 SGGMLTAMLAVAVAL
-330 VVVRFRTPFSKLL
+330 VVVRFRTRLGFVL

-375 SLFLVLIAYVALFLP
+375 SLFLVLIAYIALFLP

-401 QSPISLDEVSASLGL
+401 QSPVSLDEVSASLGL
-416 TKFQT
+416 TKLQT
-421 LRRVVLPIAGP
+421 LRKVVLPIAGP

-466 LWTETGVASFS
+466 LWTETSVASFS

-484 LLVLLAGIPAWL
+484 LLVVLAGIPAWL

>member
-1 MNDKQ
+1 
-6 ARPPLAILLV
+6 V
-16 AALAVLLALIPF
+16 AVLTVLLSLIPF

-34 VFGAGFES
+34 VFGAGFDS
-42 FLEILEE
+42 FVELVEK
-49 TRTLELMTSSLLLA
+49 TRTLELLANSLLLA
-63 LAVSVSAILI
+63 LAVSASAMLI
-73 GTFQAWI
+73 GTLQAWI

-101 IPSYVAAYSWL
+101 IPSYVAAYSWV
-112 AVFPYLSGFFAAW
+112 AVIPGFSGFFAAW
-125 LILTMGTAPLVYLS
+125 LLLTVGTAPLVYLS

-163 AVLRKVTWPNI
+163 AVLRKITWPNI
-174 KGAAYS
+174 KGATAS

-217 RNLAAT
+217 RNLAAS

-229 AVTVLVLVIESK
+229 AVTVLVLVVESRSRGK
-241 SQRDKPIGTV
+241 KPIGTV
-251 IANRLNRIDLQNY
+251 IANRLNRVDLFPW
-264 KTPLVA
+264 KVPLVG
-270 LLAGI
+270 LFAGI
-275 ASVGLVVP
+275 ASVSLVVP
-283 MASLIRW
+283 LASLTRW
-290 SIIGLPETDWAQ
+290 SIIGFPDTDWQ
-302 VLEALFSSFYLSI
+302 EVSEALFSSIYLSV
-315 SGGLLTAMLGVALAI
+315 SGGMLTALLGVAVAL
-330 VVVRFRTPFSKLL
+330 VVVRFGTPFGFVL

-362 VFFSNQVAPWIYQ
+362 VYFSNQVAPWIYQ
-375 SLFLVLIAYVALFLP
+375 TLFLVLIAYVALFLP

-416 TKFQT
+416 TRLQT

-466 LWTETGVASFS
+466 LWTETGVAAFS

>member
-1 MNDKQ
+1 
-6 ARPPLAILLV
+6 V
-16 AALAVLLALIPF
+16 AVSAVLLSLIPLA
-28 GYLLVR
+28 YLLVR
-34 VFGAGFES
+34 VLGAGFES
-42 FLEILEE
+42 FLELIER
-49 TRTLELMTSSLLLA
+49 TRTLELLASSLLLA
-63 LAVSVSAILI
+63 LAVSVSAMLI
-73 GTFQAWI
+73 GTVQAWI

-87 GRKVFAVLAALPLA
+87 GRRVFAVLAALPLA
-101 IPSYVAAYSWL
+101 IPSYVAAYSWV
-112 AVFPYLSGFFAAW
+112 AVIPGFSGFFAAW
-125 LILTMGTAPLVYLS
+125 LLLTVGTAPLVYLS

-163 AVLRKVTWPNI
+163 AVLRKITWPNI
-174 KGAAYS
+174 RGATIS

-229 AVTVLVLVIESK
+229 AVTVLVLVVESRSRGK
-241 SQRDKPIGTV
+241 KPLGTV
-251 IANRLNRIDLQNY
+251 IANRLNRIDLRGW
-264 KTPLVA
+264 KIPLVA
-270 LLAGI
+270 LLTGI
-275 ASVGLVVP
+275 ASVSLVVP
-283 MASLIRW
+283 LASLTRW
-290 SIIGLPETDWAQ
+290 SIIGLPETNWEQ
-302 VLEALFSSFYLSI
+302 LGEALFSSIYLSV
-315 SGGLLTAMLGVALAI
+315 SGGMLTALLAVAIALI
-330 VVVRFRTPFSKLL
+330 VVRFKTRLGFVL

-375 SLFLVLIAYVALFLP
+375 SLFLVLIAYIALFLP

-401 QSPISLDEVSASLGL
+401 QSPVSLDEVSASLGL
-416 TKFQT
+416 TKLQT

-466 LWTETGVASFS
+466 LWTETGVAAFS

-511 ERV
+511 ERA

>member
-1 MNDKQ
+1 
-6 ARPPLAILLV
+6 LLS
-16 AALAVLLALIPF
+16 LIPF
-28 GYLLVR
+28 VYLLLR
-34 VFGAGFES
+34 VFGAGFEG
-42 FLEILEE
+42 FIELALA
-49 TRTLELMTSSLLLA
+49 TRTLELIVSSLLLA
-63 LAVSVSAILI
+63 ISVSLSAMLI

-87 GRKVFAVLAALPLA
+87 GRKVFGVLAALPLA
-101 IPSYVAAYSWL
+101 IPSYVAAYSWV
-112 AVFPYLSGFFAAW
+112 AVIPGFSGFFAAW
-125 LILTMGTAPLVYLS
+125 LLLTVGTAPLVYIS

-144 ARFDSAT
+144 ARFDSAP

-174 KGAAYS
+174 KGATLS

-229 AVTVLVLVIESK
+229 AVTVLVLVVESRSK
-241 SQRDKPIGTV
+241 GRKPIGTV
-251 IANRLNRIDLQNY
+251 IANRLNRIDLRIW
-264 KTPLVA
+264 KLPLVA
-270 LLAGI
+270 LLTGI
-275 ASVGLVVP
+275 ASVSLVVP
-283 MASLIRW
+283 LASLTRW
-290 SIIGLPETDWAQ
+290 SIVGLPDTDWQ
-302 VLEALFSSFYLSI
+302 EISEALFSSIYLSV
-315 SGGLLTAMLGVALAI
+315 SGGMITALLAVAIAL
-330 VVVRFRTPFSKLL
+330 VVVRFKTRLGFVL

-375 SLFLVLIAYVALFLP
+375 TLILVLIAYVALFLP

-395 ISTPLR
+395 ISIPLS
-401 QSPISLDEVSASLGL
+401 QSPTSLDEVSASLGL
-416 TKFQT
+416 TKLQT

-455 RPTGVETLATR
+455 RPNGVETLATR
-466 LWTETGVASFS
+466 LWTETGVAAFS

-484 LLVLLAGIPAWL
+484 LLVVLAGIPAWL

-501 RKDLEPINDL
+501 RKDLEPINGL

>member
-1 MNDKQ
+1 
-6 ARPPLAILLV
+6 LLS
-16 AALAVLLALIPF
+16 LIPF

-34 VFGAGFES
+34 VFGAGFDSFVES
-42 FLEILEE
+42 IER
-49 TRTLELMTSSLLLA
+49 TRTLELLANSLLLA
-63 LAVSVSAILI
+63 ITVSLSAMLI
-73 GTFQAWI
+73 GTAQAWI

-101 IPSYVAAYSWL
+101 IPSYVAAYSWV
-112 AVFPYLSGFFAAW
+112 AVIPGFSGFFAAW
-125 LILTMGTAPLVYLS
+125 LLLTVGTAPLVYLS

-174 KGAAYS
+174 KGATLS

-229 AVTVLVLVIESK
+229 AVTVLVLVVESR
-241 SQRDKPIGTV
+241 SRGRKPIGTV
-251 IANRLNRIDLQNY
+251 IANRLNRIDLRIW
-264 KTPLVA
+264 KLPLVA
-270 LLAGI
+270 LLTGI
-275 ASVGLVVP
+275 ASVSLVVP
-283 MASLIRW
+283 LASLTRW
-290 SIIGLPETDWAQ
+290 SIVGLPDTDWQ
-302 VLEALFSSFYLSI
+302 EVSEALFSSIYLSV
-315 SGGLLTAMLGVALAI
+315 SGGMLTALLAVAIAL
-330 VVVRFRTPFSKLL
+330 VVVRFKTRLGFVL

-375 SLFLVLIAYVALFLP
+375 TLLLVLIAYVALFLP

-395 ISTPLR
+395 ISIPLS
-401 QSPISLDEVSASLGL
+401 QSPISLDEVSSSLGL
-416 TKFQT
+416 TKLQT

-466 LWTETGVASFS
+466 LWTETSVASFS

-484 LLVLLAGIPAWL
+484 LLVVLAGIPAWL

>member
-1 MNDKQ
+1 
-6 ARPPLAILLV
+6 LA
-16 AALAVLLALIPF
+16 
-28 GYLLVR
+28 YLLVR

-42 FLEILEE
+42 FLELIER
-49 TRTLELMTSSLLLA
+49 TRTLELLANSLLLA
-63 LAVSVSAILI
+63 IAVSLSAMLI
-73 GTFQAWI
+73 GTLQAWI

-101 IPSYVAAYSWL
+101 IPSYVAAYSWV
-112 AVFPYLSGFFAAW
+112 AVIPGFSGFFAAW
-125 LILTMGTAPLVYLS
+125 ILLTVGTAPLVYLS

-174 KGAAYS
+174 KGATFS

-229 AVTVLVLVIESK
+229 AVTVLVLVVESRSRGK
-241 SQRDKPIGTV
+241 KPLGTV
-251 IANRLNRIDLQNY
+251 IANRLNRIDLRGW
-264 KTPLVA
+264 KIPLVA

-275 ASVGLVVP
+275 ASVSLVVP
-283 MASLIRW
+283 LASLTRW
-290 SIIGLPETDWAQ
+290 SIVGLPDTDWQ
-302 VLEALFSSFYLSI
+302 EVSEALFSSIYLSV
-315 SGGLLTAMLGVALAI
+315 SGGMLTALLAVAIALI
-330 VVVRFRTPFSKLL
+330 VVRFKTRLGFVL

-362 VFFSNQVAPWIYQ
+362 VYFSNQVAPWIYQ
-375 SLFLVLIAYVALFLP
+375 TLFLVLIAYVALFLP

-395 ISTPLR
+395 ISIPLS
-401 QSPISLDEVSASLGL
+401 QSPTSLDEVSASLGL
-416 TKFQT
+416 TKLQT

-466 LWTETGVASFS
+466 LWTETGVAAFS

-511 ERV
+511 ERA

>member
-1 MNDKQ
+1 V
-6 ARPPLAILLV
+6 AV
-16 AALAVLLALIPF
+16 AAALLSLIPF

-42 FLEILEE
+42 FVESIER
-49 TRTLELMTSSLLLA
+49 TRTLELLANSLLLA
-63 LAVSVSAILI
+63 IAVSLSAMLI
-73 GTFQAWI
+73 GTLQAWI

-87 GRKVFAVLAALPLA
+87 GRKAFAVLAALPLA
-101 IPSYVAAYSWL
+101 IPSYVAAYSWV
-112 AVFPYLSGFFAAW
+112 AVIPGFSGFFAAW
-125 LILTMGTAPLVYLS
+125 LLLTVGTAPLVYLS

-174 KGAAYS
+174 KGATFS

-229 AVTVLVLVIESK
+229 AVTVLVLVVESRSK
-241 SQRDKPIGTV
+241 GRKPIGTV
-251 IANRLNRIDLQNY
+251 IANRLNRIDLRIW
-264 KTPLVA
+264 KLPLVA
-270 LLAGI
+270 LLTGI
-275 ASVGLVVP
+275 ASVSLVVP
-283 MASLIRW
+283 LASLTRW
-290 SIIGLPETDWAQ
+290 SIVGLPDTDWQ
-302 VLEALFSSFYLSI
+302 EVSEALFSSIYLSV
-315 SGGLLTAMLGVALAI
+315 SGGMLTALLAVAIAL
-330 VVVRFRTPFSKLL
+330 VVVRFKTRLGFVL

-362 VFFSNQVAPWIYQ
+362 VYFSNQVSPWIYQ
-375 SLFLVLIAYVALFLP
+375 TLFLVLIAYVALFLP

-395 ISTPLR
+395 ISIPLS
-401 QSPISLDEVSASLGL
+401 QSPTSLDEVSASLGL
-416 TKFQT
+416 TKLQT

-466 LWTETGVASFS
+466 LWTETGVAAFS
-477 TAAPYAL
+477 TAALYAL

-511 ERV
+511 ERA

>member
-1 MNDKQ
+1 M
-6 ARPPLAILLV
+6 AV
-16 AALAVLLALIPF
+16 VAVLLSLIPF

-42 FLEILEE
+42 FVESIER
-49 TRTLELMTSSLLLA
+49 TRTLELLANSLLLA
-63 LAVSVSAILI
+63 MAVSLSAMLI
-73 GTFQAWI
+73 GTLQAWI

-101 IPSYVAAYSWL
+101 IPSYVAAYSWV
-112 AVFPYLSGFFAAW
+112 AVIPGFSGFFAAW
-125 LILTMGTAPLVYLS
+125 LLLTVGTAPLVYLS

-174 KGAAYS
+174 KGATFS

-229 AVTVLVLVIESK
+229 AVTVLVLVVESRSK
-241 SQRDKPIGTV
+241 GRKPIGTV
-251 IANRLNRIDLQNY
+251 IANRLNRIDLRVW
-264 KTPLVA
+264 KLPLVA

-275 ASVGLVVP
+275 ASVSLVVP
-283 MASLIRW
+283 LASLTRW
-290 SIIGLPETDWAQ
+290 SIVGLPDTDWQ
-302 VLEALFSSFYLSI
+302 EVSEALFSSIYLSV
-315 SGGLLTAMLGVALAI
+315 SGGMLTALLAVAIAL
-330 VVVRFRTPFSKLL
+330 VVVRFKTRLGFVL

-375 SLFLVLIAYVALFLP
+375 TLLLVLIAYVALFLP

-395 ISTPLR
+395 ISIPLS
-401 QSPISLDEVSASLGL
+401 QSPTSLDEVSASLGL
-416 TKFQT
+416 TKLQT

-466 LWTETGVASFS
+466 LWTETGVAAFS

-511 ERV
+511 ERA

>member
-1 MNDKQ
+1 M
-6 ARPPLAILLV
+6 
-16 AALAVLLALIPF
+16 
-28 GYLLVR
+28 
-34 VFGAGFES
+34 
-42 FLEILEE
+42 
-49 TRTLELMTSSLLLA
+49 
-63 LAVSVSAILI
+63 LI
-73 GTFQAWI
+73 GTLQAWI

-87 GRKVFAVLAALPLA
+87 GRKAFAVLAALPLA
-101 IPSYVAAYSWL
+101 IPSYVAAYSWV
-112 AVFPYLSGFFAAW
+112 AVIPGFSGFFAAW
-125 LILTMGTAPLVYLS
+125 VLLTVGTAPLVYLS

-163 AVLRKVTWPNI
+163 AVLRKITWPNI
-174 KGAAYS
+174 KGATFS

-229 AVTVLVLVIESK
+229 AVTVLVLVVESRSRGK
-241 SQRDKPIGTV
+241 KPIGTV
-251 IANRLNRIDLQNY
+251 IANRLNRIDLRVW
-264 KTPLVA
+264 KLPLVA
-270 LLAGI
+270 LLTGI
-275 ASVGLVVP
+275 ASVGLFVP
-283 MASLIRW
+283 LASLTRW
-290 SIIGLPETDWAQ
+290 SIVGLPDTDWQ
-302 VLEALFSSFYLSI
+302 EVSEALFSSIYLSV
-315 SGGLLTAMLGVALAI
+315 SGGMLTALLAVAIAL
-330 VVVRFRTPFSKLL
+330 VVVRFKTRLGFVL

-375 SLFLVLIAYVALFLP
+375 TLLLVLIAYVALFLP

-395 ISTPLR
+395 ISIPLS

-416 TKFQT
+416 TKLQT

-466 LWTETGVASFS
+466 LWTETSVASFS

-484 LLVLLAGIPAWL
+484 LLVVLAGIPAWL

>member
-1 MNDKQ
+1 M
-6 ARPPLAILLV
+6 
-16 AALAVLLALIPF
+16 
-28 GYLLVR
+28 
-34 VFGAGFES
+34 
-42 FLEILEE
+42 
-49 TRTLELMTSSLLLA
+49 
-63 LAVSVSAILI
+63 LI
-73 GTFQAWI
+73 GTLQAWI

-101 IPSYVAAYSWL
+101 IPSYVAAYSWV
-112 AVFPYLSGFFAAW
+112 AVIPGFSGFFAAW
-125 LILTMGTAPLVYLS
+125 LLLTVGTAPLVYLS

-174 KGAAYS
+174 KGATFS

-229 AVTVLVLVIESK
+229 AVTVLVLVVESRSRGK
-241 SQRDKPIGTV
+241 KPIGTV
-251 IANRLNRIDLQNY
+251 IANRLNRIDLRIW
-264 KTPLVA
+264 KLPLVA

-275 ASVGLVVP
+275 ASVSLVVP
-283 MASLIRW
+283 LASLTRW
-290 SIIGLPETDWAQ
+290 SIVGLPDTDWQ
-302 VLEALFSSFYLSI
+302 EVSEALFSSIYLSV
-315 SGGLLTAMLGVALAI
+315 SGGMLTALLAVAIAL
-330 VVVRFRTPFSKLL
+330 VVVRFKTRLGFVL

-375 SLFLVLIAYVALFLP
+375 TLLLVLIAYVALFLP

-395 ISTPLR
+395 ISIPLS
-401 QSPISLDEVSASLGL
+401 QSPTSLDEVSASLGL
-416 TKFQT
+416 TKLQT

-466 LWTETGVASFS
+466 LWTETGVAAFS

-511 ERV
+511 ERA

>member
-1 MNDKQ
+1 
-6 ARPPLAILLV
+6 V
-16 AALAVLLALIPF
+16 AVVAVLLSLIPF

-42 FLEILEE
+42 FVESIER
-49 TRTLELMTSSLLLA
+49 TRTLELLANSLLLA
-63 LAVSVSAILI
+63 IAVSLSAMLI
-73 GTFQAWI
+73 GTLQAWI

-87 GRKVFAVLAALPLA
+87 GRKAFAVLAALPLA
-101 IPSYVAAYSWL
+101 IPSYVAAYSWV
-112 AVFPYLSGFFAAW
+112 AVIPGFSGFFAAW
-125 LILTMGTAPLVYLS
+125 LLLTVGTAPLVYLS

-174 KGAAYS
+174 KGATFS

-229 AVTVLVLVIESK
+229 AVTVLVLVVESR
-241 SQRDKPIGTV
+241 SRGRKPIGTV
-251 IANRLNRIDLQNY
+251 IANRLNRIDLRIW
-264 KTPLVA
+264 KLPLVA

-275 ASVGLVVP
+275 ASVSLVVP
-283 MASLIRW
+283 LASLTRW
-290 SIIGLPETDWAQ
+290 SIVGLPDTDWQ
-302 VLEALFSSFYLSI
+302 EVSEALFSSIYLSV
-315 SGGLLTAMLGVALAI
+315 SGGMLTALLAVAIAL
-330 VVVRFRTPFSKLL
+330 VVVRFKTRLGFVL

-362 VFFSNQVAPWIYQ
+362 VYFSNQVAPWIYQ
-375 SLFLVLIAYVALFLP
+375 TLFLVLIAYVALFLP

-395 ISTPLR
+395 ISIPLS
-401 QSPISLDEVSASLGL
+401 QSPTSLDEVSASLGL
-416 TKFQT
+416 TKLQT

-466 LWTETGVASFS
+466 LWTETGVAAFS

-511 ERV
+511 ERA

>member
-1 MNDKQ
+1 V
-6 ARPPLAILLV
+6 AV
-16 AALAVLLALIPF
+16 AAALLSLIPF

-42 FLEILEE
+42 FVESIER
-49 TRTLELMTSSLLLA
+49 TRTLELLANSLLLA
-63 LAVSVSAILI
+63 IAVSLSAMLI
-73 GTFQAWI
+73 GTLQAWI

-87 GRKVFAVLAALPLA
+87 GRKAFAVLAALPLA
-101 IPSYVAAYSWL
+101 IPSYVAAYSWV
-112 AVFPYLSGFFAAW
+112 AVIPGFSGFFAAW
-125 LILTMGTAPLVYLS
+125 LLLTVGTAPLVYLS

-174 KGAAYS
+174 KGATFS

-229 AVTVLVLVIESK
+229 AVTVLVLVVESRSRGK
-241 SQRDKPIGTV
+241 KPIGTV
-251 IANRLNRIDLQNY
+251 IANRLNRIDLRVW
-264 KTPLVA
+264 KLPLVA
-270 LLAGI
+270 LLTGI
-275 ASVGLVVP
+275 ASVSLVVP
-283 MASLIRW
+283 LASLTRW
-290 SIIGLPETDWAQ
+290 SIVGLPDTDWQ
-302 VLEALFSSFYLSI
+302 EVSEALFSSIYLSV
-315 SGGLLTAMLGVALAI
+315 SGGMLTALLAVAIAL
-330 VVVRFRTPFSKLL
+330 VVVRFKTRLGFVL

-362 VFFSNQVAPWIYQ
+362 VYFSNQVSPWIYQ
-375 SLFLVLIAYVALFLP
+375 TLFLVLIAYVALFLP

-395 ISTPLR
+395 ISIPLS
-401 QSPISLDEVSASLGL
+401 QSPTSLDEVSASLGL
-416 TKFQT
+416 TKLQT

-466 LWTETGVASFS
+466 LWTETGVAAFS
-477 TAAPYAL
+477 TAALYAL

-511 ERV
+511 ERA

>member
-1 MNDKQ
+1 
-6 ARPPLAILLV
+6 V
-16 AALAVLLALIPF
+16 AVVAVLLSLIPF

-34 VFGAGFES
+34 VFGAGFDSFVES
-42 FLEILEE
+42 IER
-49 TRTLELMTSSLLLA
+49 TRTLELLTNSLLLA
-63 LAVSVSAILI
+63 IAVSLSAMLI
-73 GTFQAWI
+73 GTLQAWI

-101 IPSYVAAYSWL
+101 IPSYVAAYSWV
-112 AVFPYLSGFFAAW
+112 AVIPGFNGFFAAW
-125 LILTMGTAPLVYLS
+125 LLLTVGTAPLVYLS

-174 KGAAYS
+174 KGATFS

-229 AVTVLVLVIESK
+229 AVTVLVLVVESRSK
-241 SQRDKPIGTV
+241 GRKPIGTV
-251 IANRLNRIDLQNY
+251 IANRLNRIDLRVW
-264 KTPLVA
+264 KLPLVA

-275 ASVGLVVP
+275 ASVSLIVP
-283 MASLIRW
+283 LASLTRW
-290 SIIGLPETDWAQ
+290 SIVGLPDTDWQ
-302 VLEALFSSFYLSI
+302 EVSEALFSSIYLSV
-315 SGGLLTAMLGVALAI
+315 SGGMLTALLAVAIAL
-330 VVVRFRTPFSKLL
+330 VVVRFKTRLGFVL

-362 VFFSNQVAPWIYQ
+362 VYFSNQVAPWIYQ
-375 SLFLVLIAYVALFLP
+375 TLFLVLIAYVALFLP

-395 ISTPLR
+395 ISIPLS
-401 QSPISLDEVSASLGL
+401 QSPRSLDEVSASLGL
-416 TKFQT
+416 TKLQT

-455 RPTGVETLATR
+455 RPTGVDTLATR
-466 LWTETGVASFS
+466 LWNETGVAAFS

-511 ERV
+511 ERA

>member
-1 MNDKQ
+1 
-6 ARPPLAILLV
+6 V
-16 AALAVLLALIPF
+16 AVVAVLLSLIPF

-42 FLEILEE
+42 FIESIER
-49 TRTLELMTSSLLLA
+49 TRTLELLANSLLLA
-63 LAVSVSAILI
+63 IAVSLSAMLI
-73 GTFQAWI
+73 GTLQAWI

-101 IPSYVAAYSWL
+101 IPSYVAAYSWV
-112 AVFPYLSGFFAAW
+112 AVIPGFSGFFAAW
-125 LILTMGTAPLVYLS
+125 LLLTVGTAPLVYLS

-174 KGAAYS
+174 KGATFS

-229 AVTVLVLVIESK
+229 AVTVLVLVVESRSRGK
-241 SQRDKPIGTV
+241 KRIGTV
-251 IANRLNRIDLQNY
+251 IANRLNRIDLRVW
-264 KTPLVA
+264 KLPLVA
-270 LLAGI
+270 LLTGI
-275 ASVGLVVP
+275 ASVSLVVP
-283 MASLIRW
+283 LASLTRW
-290 SIIGLPETDWAQ
+290 SIVGLPDTDWQ
-302 VLEALFSSFYLSI
+302 EVSEALFSSIYLSV
-315 SGGLLTAMLGVALAI
+315 SGGMLTALLGVAIAL
-330 VVVRFRTPFSKLL
+330 VVVRFKTRLGFVL

-375 SLFLVLIAYVALFLP
+375 TLLLVLIAYVALFLP

-395 ISTPLR
+395 ISIPLS
-401 QSPISLDEVSASLGL
+401 QSPISLDEVSSSLGL
-416 TKFQT
+416 TKLQT

-466 LWTETGVASFS
+466 LWTETSVASFS

-511 ERV
+511 ERA

>member
-1 MNDKQ
+1 M
-6 ARPPLAILLV
+6 AV
-16 AALAVLLALIPF
+16 VAVLLSLIPF

-34 VFGAGFES
+34 VFGAGFDSFVES
-42 FLEILEE
+42 IER
-49 TRTLELMTSSLLLA
+49 TRTLELLANSLLLA
-63 LAVSVSAILI
+63 IAVSLSAMLI
-73 GTFQAWI
+73 GTLQAWI

-101 IPSYVAAYSWL
+101 IPSYVAAYSWV
-112 AVFPYLSGFFAAW
+112 AVIPGFGGFFAAW
-125 LILTMGTAPLVYLS
+125 LLLTVGTAPLVYLS

-174 KGAAYS
+174 KGATFS

-229 AVTVLVLVIESK
+229 AVTVLVLVVESR
-241 SQRDKPIGTV
+241 SRGRKPIGTV
-251 IANRLNRIDLQNY
+251 IANRLNRIDLRVW
-264 KTPLVA
+264 KLPLVA
-270 LLAGI
+270 LLTGI
-275 ASVGLVVP
+275 ASVSLVVP
-283 MASLIRW
+283 LASLTRW
-290 SIIGLPETDWAQ
+290 SIVGLPDTDWRE
-302 VLEALFSSFYLSI
+302 VYEALFSSIHLSV
-315 SGGLLTAMLGVALAI
+315 SGGMLTALLAVAIAL
-330 VVVRFRTPFSKLL
+330 VVVRFKTRLGFVL

-362 VFFSNQVAPWIYQ
+362 VYFSNQVAPWIYQ
-375 SLFLVLIAYVALFLP
+375 TLFLVLIAYVALFLP

-395 ISTPLR
+395 ISIPLS
-401 QSPISLDEVSASLGL
+401 QSPTSLDEVSASLGL
-416 TKFQT
+416 TKLQT

-466 LWTETGVASFS
+466 LWTETGVAAFS

-511 ERV
+511 ERA

>member
-1 MNDKQ
+1 
-6 ARPPLAILLV
+6 V
-16 AALAVLLALIPF
+16 AVVAVLLSLIPF

-34 VFGAGFES
+34 VFGAGFDSFVES
-42 FLEILEE
+42 IER
-49 TRTLELMTSSLLLA
+49 TRTLELLANSLLLA
-63 LAVSVSAILI
+63 IAVSLSAMLI
-73 GTFQAWI
+73 GTLQAWI

-101 IPSYVAAYSWL
+101 IPSYVAAYSWV
-112 AVFPYLSGFFAAW
+112 AVIPGFGGFFAAW
-125 LILTMGTAPLVYLS
+125 LLLTVGTAPLVYLS

-174 KGAAYS
+174 KGATFS

-229 AVTVLVLVIESK
+229 AVTVLVLVVESRSK
-241 SQRDKPIGTV
+241 GRKPIGTV
-251 IANRLNRIDLQNY
+251 IANRLNRIDLRVW
-264 KTPLVA
+264 KLPLVA

-275 ASVGLVVP
+275 ASVSLVVP
-283 MASLIRW
+283 LASLTRW
-290 SIIGLPETDWAQ
+290 SIVGLPDTDWQ
-302 VLEALFSSFYLSI
+302 EVSEALFSSIYLSV
-315 SGGLLTAMLGVALAI
+315 SGGMLTALLAI
-330 VVVRFRTPFSKLL
+330 AIALVVVRFRTRLGFVL

-362 VFFSNQVAPWIYQ
+362 VYFSNQVAPWIYQ
-375 SLFLVLIAYVALFLP
+375 TLFLVLIAYVALFLP

-395 ISTPLR
+395 ISIPLS
-401 QSPISLDEVSASLGL
+401 QSPTSLDEVSASLGL
-416 TKFQT
+416 TKLQT

-466 LWTETGVASFS
+466 LWTETGVAAFS

-511 ERV
+511 ERA